1 MVKYVF
7 DLDYTLYSRSDV
19 NDSGSDKDFYNS
31 FKPKQFMNHLLDKL
45 DGNNYIFTNGNWQH
59 AIDVIKKME
68 LAWNFKD
75 IQSTDMVGNKLK
87 PDLDVY
93 LNAIRKFKIL
103 KNETV
108 YFFEDTV
115 ENLIPAKELGWK
127 TILIEPNFA
136 GRKPDFIDYHFKT
149 IEEAL
154 LFFVVKQ
161 KFKNDFN

>member
-1 MVKYVF
+1 
-7 DLDYTLYSRSDV
+7 
-19 NDSGSDKDFYNS
+19 
-31 FKPKQFMNHLLDKL
+31 MNHLPDRL
-45 DGNNYIFTNGNWQH
+45 DGNNYIFTNSNWQH
-59 AIDVIKKME
+59 AVDVIKKME
-68 LAWNFKD
+68 LAWNFKEV
-75 IQSTDMVGNKLK
+75 QSTDMVDNRLK
-87 PDLDVY
+87 PDPYVY
-93 LNAIRKFKIL
+93 KEAIKKFKIL

-115 ENLIPAKELGWK
+115 ENLITAKEFGWQ

-161 KFKNDFN
+161 KFRNDFN